1 LGNYFCAC
9 ALVSKTAQVESACS
23 SVPLLAVI
31 GSDDKVMF
39 EVLLPRKQLDRAGG
53 KRSRFSVDRNKK
65 IDEALVICHFKKQ
78 ILVWVEHRQRIA
90 TELILL
96 NGRCYWQRASNTRVK
111 VLSGRSYLDS
121 FVAEHTY
128 Y

>member
-1 LGNYFCAC
+1 
-9 ALVSKTAQVESACS
+9 V
-23 SVPLLAVI
+23 
-31 GSDDKVMF
+31 F
-39 EVLLPRKQLDRAGG
+39 EVLLPRNHLDRARGE
-53 KRSRFSVDRNKK
+53 RSWFSVDRNKK
-65 IDEALVICHFKKQ
+65 IDKALVICYFKKQ

-90 TELILL
+90 TELVLL

-111 VLSGRSYLDS
+111 VLSGRFYLDS